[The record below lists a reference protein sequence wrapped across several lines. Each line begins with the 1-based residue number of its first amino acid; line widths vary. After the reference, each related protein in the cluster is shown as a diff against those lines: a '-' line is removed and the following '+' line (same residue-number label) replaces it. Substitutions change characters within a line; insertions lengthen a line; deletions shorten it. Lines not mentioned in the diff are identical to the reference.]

1 VSLTELIQ
9 KIHELS
15 PEEQEIIRRELDGVR
30 QADDQET
37 PEMLAAI
44 DEGRRSAR
52 EEGTIPIE
60 EVIAEIPTWTLKSS
74 YR

>member
-1 VSLTELIQ
+1 MSMNEILAELDT
-9 KIHELS
+9 LS
-15 PEEQEIIRRELDGVR
+15 PDELKIIQGKLDLLHEDIEI
-30 QADDQET
+30 T

-60 EVIAEIPTWTLKSS
+60 DVIKEISTWNTKSP
-74 YR
+74 